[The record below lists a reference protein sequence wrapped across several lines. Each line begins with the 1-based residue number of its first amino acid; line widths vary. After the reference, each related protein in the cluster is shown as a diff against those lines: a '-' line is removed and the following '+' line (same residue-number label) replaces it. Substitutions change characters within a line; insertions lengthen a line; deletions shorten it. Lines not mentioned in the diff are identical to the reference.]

1 MPKMLINGIL
11 RDKPKDPNGAFA
23 RLPSQ
28 FRGWIEPDAAA
39 AFPAERDR
47 YQLYLSKACPWCHG
61 VELVL
66 SLKGLRGM
74 VGITWMDPIMSENGW
89 VIDQAQFVP
98 TDGVPRDRY
107 LFEVYQRAAPNY
119 TGAISAPVLLDR
131 KSGKIVS
138 TDSADI
144 MRMLGSAFV
153 PESAPDLYPAHLRSE
168 IDRTAD
174 FIQESVRNGVYRAGF
189 ATTQTAYCE
198 AVLGLFEA
206 LESLEA
212 LLTEREFLAG
222 KQLTEVDLKLF
233 PTLLRFDPVYFTHF
247 KTDRARIADY
257 PALSRYLSQIIE
269 IPEVAATIDMPH
281 IREHYFRSH
290 RHINPT
296 GIISIGPKPISGL
309 QTSMTENA

>member
-39 AFPAERDR
+39 AFPAEQDR
-47 YQLYLSKACPWCHG
+47 YHLYLSKACPWCHG

-66 SLKGLRGM
+66 SLKGLREV

-107 LFEVYQRAAPNY
+107 LFEVYQRAAPDY

-144 MRMLGSAFV
+144 MRMLGSAFA
-153 PESAPDLYPAHLRSE
+153 PEAGPELYPAHLRSE
-168 IDRTAD
+168 IDRIAD
-174 FIQESVRNGVYRAGF
+174 FVQEPVRNGVYRAGF
-189 ATTQTAYCE
+189 ATTQAAYCE

-206 LESLEA
+206 LESLET
-212 LLTEREFLAG
+212 LLTERQFLAG
-222 KQLTEVDLKLF
+222 EQLTEVDLKLF

-290 RHINPT
+290 RHINPA

-309 QTSMTENA
+309 QTIMTEHA

>member
-28 FRGWIEPDAAA
+28 FRGWIEPNTAA

-47 YQLYLSKACPWCHG
+47 YHLYLSKACPWCHG

-66 SLKGLRGM
+66 SLKGLRGV

-89 VIDQAQFVP
+89 VIDQAQIVP
-98 TDGVPRDRY
+98 IHGVPRDRY
-107 LFEVYQRAAPNY
+107 LFEVYQRAAPDY

-131 KSGKIVS
+131 KSGRIVS

-153 PESAPDLYPAHLRSE
+153 PEAGPDLYPAHLRSE
-168 IDRTAD
+168 IDRIAD
-174 FIQESVRNGVYRAGF
+174 FIQEPVRNGVYRAGF
-189 ATTQTAYCE
+189 AATQTAYCE

-206 LESLEA
+206 LESLET
-212 LLTEREFLAG
+212 LLTERQFLAG
-222 KQLTEVDLKLF
+222 EQLSEVDLKLF

-257 PALSRYLSQIIE
+257 PALSRYQSQIAQ
-269 IPEVAATIDMPH
+269 IPEVGATIDMPH

-309 QTSMTENA
+309 HTKITEHA

>member
-11 RDKPKDPNGAFA
+11 REKPTDPNGAFA

-28 FRGWIEPDAAA
+28 FRGWIESHDAAE
-39 AFPAERDR
+39 FPAERDR
-47 YQLYLSKACPWCHG
+47 YHLYLSKACPWCHG
-61 VELVL
+61 VELVV
-66 SLKGLRGM
+66 SLKGLCGA

-98 TDGVPRDRY
+98 TDGVPRDKY
-107 LFEVYQRAAPNY
+107 LFEVYQRASPDY

-131 KSGKIVS
+131 KCGKIVS

-153 PESAPDLYPAHLRSE
+153 PEAGPDLYPAHLRSE
-168 IDRTAD
+168 IDRIAD
-174 FIQESVRNGVYRAGF
+174 FIQEPVRNGVYRAGF

-206 LESLEA
+206 LESLET
-212 LLTEREFLAG
+212 LLMERQFLVG
-222 KQLTEVDLKLF
+222 EQLTEVDLKLF

-257 PALSRYLSQIIE
+257 PALSRYLSQIAQ

-296 GIISIGPKPISGL
+296 GIISIGPKPISDL
-309 QTSMTENA
+309 QTVLKEHT